1 MSISSPLVVT
11 VGTAEGC
18 EPGCVPKECKIT
30 LSLANNMV
38 TLKSTAK
45 IINVFFIIIIFIVAN
60 LDSLESSHKKMA
72 FKKRAFYFTLIF
84 RELQ

>member
-11 VGTAEGC
+11 VSTAEGC

-30 LSLANNMV
+30 LSLANMV

-45 IINVFFIIIIFIVAN
+45 IINVFFIITIFIVAN
-60 LDSLESSHKKMA
+60 LDSLESSHKKKWRSKNVH
-72 FKKRAFYFTLIF
+72 FISP
-84 RELQ
+84 